1 MKVFSVIGF
10 SESGKTTTIENI
22 ISELK
27 RRGYSVGS
35 VKQIRN
41 EKFAL
46 DQEGK
51 NTYRQK
57 LAGSELVTA
66 RGTNETDI
74 MFQEMLPVEKIL
86 KSYDQDFV
94 VMEGVRDCN
103 SPKIVCAKTIEEIDR
118 NLDDTVF
125 AISGRVSN
133 NIKEYNGLPVIDS
146 VENTKEMV
154 NLIEEKV
161 YDKLPD
167 FENGQCSACRYGCRD
182 MGIRILKGK
191 ATRDNC
197 AILKSKVKLYIN
209 GKPIKMVPFVQK
221 VFFNMIK
228 GFVSELKGYEP
239 DTPIEIKIE

>member
-10 SESGKTTTIENI
+10 SDSGKTTTIENI
-22 ISELK
+22 IRELRK
-27 RRGYSVGS
+27 RGYSVGS

-57 LAGSELVTA
+57 EAGSQLVTA

-74 MFQEMLPVEKIL
+74 MFQGMLPVENIL

-103 SPKIVCAKTIEEIDR
+103 SPKIVCARTAEEIDQ

-125 AISGRVSN
+125 AISGIVSN
-133 NIKEYNGLPVIDS
+133 NINEYKGIPVIDS
-146 VENTKEMV
+146 VENTAGMV
-154 NLIEEKV
+154 DLIEKKV

-167 FENGQCSACRYGCRD
+167 YKEGKCSACRYGCRD
-182 MGIRILKGK
+182 LGIMILKGK
-191 ATRDNC
+191 ASRDNC
-197 AILKSKVKLYIN
+197 VILKSKVKLYIN
-209 GKPIKMVPFVQK
+209 GKPIRMVPFVQR
-221 VFFNMIK
+221 VFLNMIK
-228 GFVSELKGYEP
+228 GFVSELRGYEP
-239 DTPIEIKIE
+239 DSKIEIKIE